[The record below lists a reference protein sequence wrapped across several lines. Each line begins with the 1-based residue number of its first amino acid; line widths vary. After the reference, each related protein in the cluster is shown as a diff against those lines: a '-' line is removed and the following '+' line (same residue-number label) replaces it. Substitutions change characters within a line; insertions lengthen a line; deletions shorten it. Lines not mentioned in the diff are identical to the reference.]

1 MAELKIPIPE
11 SFNDE
16 LREML
21 RATAREVIQETMKQ
35 EFKLKDY
42 ISAKELQAY
51 MGISPNTL
59 YEWERKYGLPVSVVG
74 SKRYISKRHL
84 DEFLEQ
90 HIKHIKQ

>member
-1 MAELKIPIPE
+1 MAEIKIPIPE

-42 ISAKELQAY
+42 VSAKELQD
-51 MGISPNTL
+51 
-59 YEWERKYGLPVSVVG
+59 R
-74 SKRYISKRHL
+74 
-84 DEFLEQ
+84 
-90 HIKHIKQ
+90 

>member
-1 MAELKIPIPE
+1 MAEIKIPIPE

-59 YEWERKYGLPVSVVG
+59 AEWIRLGLPASG
-74 SKRYISKRHL
+74 FRSRQQAIHQQAASG
-84 DEFLEQ
+84 
-90 HIKHIKQ
+90 

>member
-1 MAELKIPIPE
+1 MAEIKIPIPE

-59 YEWERKYGLPVSVVG
+59 AEWIRLGLPVSVIG
-74 SKRYISKRHL
+74 SKRYISKKSL
-84 DEFLEQ
+84 DEFIEK
-90 HIKHIKQ
+90 HKHIKQ